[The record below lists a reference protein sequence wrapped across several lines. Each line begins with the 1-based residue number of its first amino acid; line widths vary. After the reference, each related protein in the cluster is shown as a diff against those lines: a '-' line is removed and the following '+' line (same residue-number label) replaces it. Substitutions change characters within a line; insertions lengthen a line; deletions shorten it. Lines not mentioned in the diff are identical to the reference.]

1 MQPLITLFTAPK
13 PFINP
18 HIATIQMNAIQ
29 SWMALGEDV
38 EVVLI
43 GNEEGIE
50 EAAKQTGANYQ
61 GMVKR
66 NEIGTPLISS
76 IFSIGRELNNSALL
90 AYINADILLFRDF
103 VEVARKILERQSKF
117 LIVGQRWDMDIQES
131 LDFSVGWQEKLINR
145 CDSVGRL
152 HSRGGS
158 DYFIYPR
165 ECFTTLPDF
174 TVGRAGWDNWMFYQ
188 ARRNRWLT
196 IDASPSIK
204 IIHQDHDYSHLPG
217 GQSHYKLPE
226 TGENIRLAGGPRTIF
241 TLMDANYEF
250 KNDILGKFPF
260 SWKKFWRDVE
270 VFPLIY
276 LNSKAL
282 AQVFFA
288 IFHPQKAYREFRNW
302 FSTRRKP
309 IPTEKNGDRR
319 S

>member
-1 MQPLITLFTAPK
+1 MPPLITLFSAPK

-18 HIATIQMNAIQ
+18 HITIIQMNAIR
-29 SWMALGEDV
+29 SWMTLGNEV

-43 GNEEGIE
+43 GDEEGIE
-50 EAAKQTGANYQ
+50 AAANQTGANYQ
-61 GMVKR
+61 GLVKR

-76 IFSIGRELNNSALL
+76 IFSIGRQLNSSPLL
-90 AYINADILLFRDF
+90 AYINADILLFPNF
-103 VEVARKILERQSKF
+103 VEVARKILDIQSKF
-117 LIVGQRWDMDIQES
+117 LIVGQRWDMDIQEP
-131 LDFSVGWQEKLINR
+131 LDFSEGWQQKLAER

-152 HSRGGS
+152 HTRGGS

-188 ARRNRWLT
+188 ARRNKWLT
-196 IDASPSIK
+196 IDATPSIK

-250 KNDILGKFPF
+250 KNGMLCKFPF

-276 LNSKAL
+276 LNSKVL
-282 AQVFFA
+282 AQIFFA
-288 IFHPQKAYREFRNW
+288 IFHPQKAYMEFRNGI
-302 FSTRRKP
+302 STRRKWK
-309 IPTEKNGDRR
+309 PTEKSGERR
-319 S
+319 N